1 MPTNPINITLCAT
14 FDETTKQN
22 SSEYLDD
29 FINQYDILLNLNL
42 NNFLYND
49 IIVYRGEIN
58 ERSRTYYRN
67 IGGFW

>member
-67 IGGFW
+67 IGGF

>member
-67 IGGFW
+67 IGEF